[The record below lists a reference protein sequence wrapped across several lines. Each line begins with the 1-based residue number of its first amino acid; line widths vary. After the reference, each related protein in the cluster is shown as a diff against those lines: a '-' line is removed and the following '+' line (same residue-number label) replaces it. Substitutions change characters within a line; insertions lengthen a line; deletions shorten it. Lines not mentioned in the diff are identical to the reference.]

1 MHPDAAAQRPRAPCL
16 HPECT
21 LVPTRVHPICTQNA
35 TATAKTGSQHEAFGS
50 KTLVVEH
57 KGCPDVAALISS
69 VLSLCIRSRWPAD
82 QFSALH
88 PANARKKAVLFGIGA
103 PHSLFFEGAVTNAA
117 GRFTFALQEALDA
130 EISQR
135 REPGLR
141 PPQRICQGTRSS
153 MNSPAGGDN
162 LIGAEERLA
171 ATIEQVRR
179 ELFRLGRAQQ
189 ALFAYV
195 DSLAKVLLT
204 CIPEPPQDVREQAIA
219 RARERHNRL
228 VKSAGS
234 AMVGDSQAAMQDL
247 VSRVEK

>member
-1 MHPDAAAQRPRAPCL
+1 M
-16 HPECT
+16 
-21 LVPTRVHPICTQNA
+21 
-35 TATAKTGSQHEAFGS
+35 K
-50 KTLVVEH
+50 K
-57 KGCPDVAALISS
+57 
-69 VLSLCIRSRWPAD
+69 RS
-82 QFSALH
+82 
-88 PANARKKAVLFGIGA
+88 
-103 PHSLFFEGAVTNAA
+103 
-117 GRFTFALQEALDA
+117 GRFDVRVTEALDQ
-130 EISQR
+130 EIRQQARARGYASPSAFVR
-135 REPGLR
+135 TAVEHEIDGR
-141 PPQRICQGTRSS
+141 QG
-153 MNSPAGGDN
+153 DV
-162 LIGAEERLA
+162 LIGTEERLG

-195 DSLAKVLLT
+195 DSLTKVLLT